1 MRGLSITLREAPLAL
16 TDSEA
21 PQPLKVLG
29 GVVPPSG
36 RRASGEGK
44 CPESFAESQPARG
57 YSEFVGCLANRERVS
72 IKKHGP
78 TVALTDRF
86 V

>member
-1 MRGLSITLREAPLAL
+1 MRGLSIALREAPLAL

-36 RRASGEGK
+36 RRASGKGK
-44 CPESFAESQPARG
+44 CPESFAEPQPARA
-57 YSEFVGCLANRERVS
+57 YSEFVGCLANRERVF
-72 IKKHGP
+72 IAKHGP
-78 TVALTDRF
+78 TVALTYRF
-86 V
+86 I

>member
-1 MRGLSITLREAPLAL
+1 MRGLSIALREMAFSLA
-16 TDSEA
+16 DSEA

-44 CPESFAESQPARG
+44 CSEPFAEPQPARG
-57 YSEFVGCLANRERVS
+57 YSKLVGCLANRERVFVD
-72 IKKHGP
+72 KHGP
-78 TVALTDRF
+78 TVALTYRF
-86 V
+86 I

>member
-29 GVVPPSG
+29 GVVSPSG
-36 RRASGEGK
+36 RSTSGEGK
-44 CPESFAESQPARG
+44 CSELFAEPQPARG
-57 YSEFVGCLANRERVS
+57 YSKLVGCLANRERVFVD
-72 IKKHGP
+72 KHGP
-78 TVALTDRF
+78 TVALTYRF
-86 V
+86 I